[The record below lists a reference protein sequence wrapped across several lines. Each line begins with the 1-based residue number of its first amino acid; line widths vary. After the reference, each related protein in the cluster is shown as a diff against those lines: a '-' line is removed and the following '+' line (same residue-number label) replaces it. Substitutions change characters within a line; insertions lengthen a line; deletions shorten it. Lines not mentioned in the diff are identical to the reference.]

1 MPQLEGKLAHRELER
16 TVLLLVERIG
26 EHMAVIPLVALQTV
40 GTVTIPEEVGVE
52 GRHRSARQTQ
62 AHTVYVVVGEERVD
76 RSQVE
81 EAAAVVDDAVSFNT
95 QTVFHRYL
103 LALGMSH
110 FHIVLHQG
118 SHTEDDVFESLG
130 VLHAVDKAVHRR
142 FALREVHLPVFVPVS
157 LIAVHRIHIVPDLR
171 LALEELLRQGI
182 EGIIGDSRVSHHQQ
196 VLKEL
201 VNVQFGYHIVF
212 REHPLAVVELGV
224 LLFNLHVSNPVYIAV
239 VRHVEVTF
247 LHVQAA
253 VGKHIEF
260 TSESEVL
267 AVGWDKLQMV
277 AQVSFHIHRIFDVVM
292 VEADGCS
299 ADGRWEGI
307 LQQAHV
313 IIVDVYIGEHL
324 FQGGVENLSGLDYL
338 SDSIALLTLDDVLFG
353 LRIFA
358 VNML

>member
-1 MPQLEGKLAHRELER
+1 M
-16 TVLLLVERIG
+16 
-26 EHMAVIPLVALQTV
+26 
-40 GTVTIPEEVGVE
+40 
-52 GRHRSARQTQ
+52 
-62 AHTVYVVVGEERVD
+62 
-76 RSQVE
+76 
-81 EAAAVVDDAVSFNT
+81 
-95 QTVFHRYL
+95 
-103 LALGMSH
+103 
-110 FHIVLHQG
+110 
-118 SHTEDDVFESLG
+118 
-130 VLHAVDKAVHRR
+130 
-142 FALREVHLPVFVPVS
+142 
-157 LIAVHRIHIVPDLR
+157 
-171 LALEELLRQGI
+171 
-182 EGIIGDSRVSHHQQ
+182 
-196 VLKEL
+196 
-201 VNVQFGYHIVF
+201 QFGYHIVF

-247 LHVQAA
+247 LYVQAA
-253 VGKHIEF
+253 VGKHIELA
-260 TSESEVL
+260 SESEVL

-299 ADGRWEGI
+299 ADRRWEGI

-313 IIVDVYIGEHL
+313 IIVDVHIGEHL

>member
-1 MPQLEGKLAHRELER
+1 M
-16 TVLLLVERIG
+16 
-26 EHMAVIPLVALQTV
+26 
-40 GTVTIPEEVGVE
+40 
-52 GRHRSARQTQ
+52 
-62 AHTVYVVVGEERVD
+62 
-76 RSQVE
+76 
-81 EAAAVVDDAVSFNT
+81 
-95 QTVFHRYL
+95 
-103 LALGMSH
+103 
-110 FHIVLHQG
+110 
-118 SHTEDDVFESLG
+118 
-130 VLHAVDKAVHRR
+130 
-142 FALREVHLPVFVPVS
+142 
-157 LIAVHRIHIVPDLR
+157 PDLR

-196 VLKEL
+196 VLQEL
-201 VNVQFGYHIVF
+201 VDVQFGYHIVF

-247 LHVQAA
+247 LYVQAA

-260 TSESEVL
+260 ASESEVL

-277 AQVSFHIHRIFDVVM
+277 AEVSFYIHRIFYVIM
-292 VEADGCS
+292 VEADGS
-299 ADGRWEGI
+299 LADRRWEGI

-313 IIVDVYIGEHL
+313 IIVDVHIGEHL